1 MKKKSYKRYFPI
13 ILILFF
19 AVAFLGASPVFAQN
33 MTYTVEKGDT
43 LWDICE
49 KYYGDPDLWPK
60 LWQMNP
66 FVTNPHL
73 LTPGDIITLWKKE
86 PAIEVVSAVVEK
98 AVEEIVMPEPEPAVM
113 GINAGELTDLRTLGY
128 LSSTETETWGKIFA
142 SDTGKLLFDKGDNAF
157 VIFDQSKEINVGDQ
171 FSICKASTLIKHP
184 ISGEETGY
192 ILSILGRMTIEEPA
206 GLILKDKPVG
216 GKANILEEN
225 EFVKKKNV
233 YRAKITE
240 VYRPIYVDSFAT
252 SFNGTILPCVL
263 PKSLDQYLLG
273 NIVASKDERQ
283 LIGQQSVVYINL
295 GFNNGLNRGNLL
307 EVVKGNVV
315 KNPDLSDKK
324 SRFDPKGP
332 LVLPDIPIGTILI
345 LETRPDSATGLV
357 ISSKEEIEIGDYV
370 KNLSWE
376 DTPEILK
383 SIADCPIE

>member
-1 MKKKSYKRYFPI
+1 MKKTAYKRYFSI

-33 MTYTVEKGDT
+33 MTYTIEKGDT

-73 LTPGDIITLWKKE
+73 LIPGDIITLWKKE
-86 PAIEVVSAVVEK
+86 PAVEVVSAVVEK
-98 AVEEIVMPEPEPAVM
+98 AVVEIVMPEPEPGVM
-113 GINAGELTDLRTLGY
+113 GVNAGELTDLRTLGY
-128 LSSTETETWGKIFA
+128 LSSTETEAWGTIFA

-157 VIFDQSKEINVGDQ
+157 VIFNPSKEINVGDQ

-192 ILSILGRMTIEEPA
+192 VLTVLGRMTIEEPA
-206 GLILKDKPVG
+206 GLILKDKVVDG
-216 GKANILEEN
+216 IVMMMEEK
-225 EFVKKKNV
+225 ELVEKKNV

-240 VYRPIYVDSFAT
+240 VYQPIYVDSIVT

-263 PKSLDQYLLG
+263 PKYLDQDLLG
-273 NIVASKDERQ
+273 NIVASKEERQ
-283 LIGQQSVVYINL
+283 LSGQHSVVYINL

-307 EVVKGNVV
+307 EVVKKNVV

-324 SRFDPKGP
+324 SRLDPKGP
-332 LVLPDIPIGTILI
+332 LFLPDVPIGTILV

-357 ISSKEEIEIGDYV
+357 VSAKEEIGIGNYV
-370 KNLSWE
+370 KNLSRE
-376 DTPEILK
+376 DTQEILK
-383 SIADCPIE
+383 SLADCPIE